1 MGSFSRKMLGFF
13 ISLDSNP
20 FLFFLN
26 TFTLPPII
34 KESDGL
40 WMMHPEVPDWWGCL
54 CVVPCATSRTS
65 QKYVY
70 IYIYI
75 IYLFIYF
82 HSVYKYIL
90 TYCVVHVLVAD
101 IFLSLCLCAVLA
113 GDAAF
118 SVLGQHFR
126 GFCAECGAVI
136 GCEQD
141 SGDRQQSCQGVHVPC
156 LRSRKCVDMQAV
168 AHIHMHI
175 YVTWYACMYIYI

>member
-70 IYIYI
+70 IYLS

-82 HSVYKYIL
+82 HSVYIYI
-90 TYCVVHVLVAD
+90 D
-101 IFLSLCLCAVLA
+101 ILCSAYPGCRYLFIFVFVRSLGRRC
-113 GDAAF
+113 GF
-118 SVLGQHFR
+118 
-126 GFCAECGAVI
+126 FCAGTALQRLLCRVW
-136 GCEQD
+136 
-141 SGDRQQSCQGVHVPC
+141 
-156 LRSRKCVDMQAV
+156 RSHWM
-168 AHIHMHI
+168 
-175 YVTWYACMYIYI
+175 

>member
-1 MGSFSRKMLGFF
+1 MRCTMCNITH
-13 ISLDSNP
+13 ISK
-20 FLFFLN
+20 
-26 TFTLPPII
+26 I
-34 KESDGL
+34 
-40 WMMHPEVPDWWGCL
+40 CL
-54 CVVPCATSRTS
+54 
-65 QKYVY
+65 Y
-70 IYIYI
+70 IY
-75 IYLFIYF
+75 IYLFIYLF
-82 HSVYKYIL
+82 IFIVYIYIYIL

-175 YVTWYACMYIYI
+175 YVTWYVCMYIYKYIIYI